1 MLKSFLIEK
10 ISQDKTIKTPNLKG
24 LVALLR
30 AVENDGKHCADEALL
45 AGVAFG
51 SGVIQ
56 LTQNLGQTNELGMQ
70 ILVNSS
76 LTLVGPIA
84 ISFIIVARLTPAW
97 INQKYLSAEEN
108 IVKIIVPAGLVGSL
122 LNLYL
127 FWAAVL
133 GGVLMSTRRDFVGE
147 FRDVLDYL
155 QPISLAHSCLET
167 SIYTSMAATW
177 ALVET
182 AKGRKAGKDKEL
194 VTSSILVHTFAIIML
209 LKILIQFIS
218 QHGLRI

>member
-1 MLKSFLIEK
+1 MKK
-10 ISQDKTIKTPNLKG
+10 ISQEKTIKTPNFKG
-24 LVALLR
+24 LIALLL
-30 AVENDGKHCADEALL
+30 AIENDGKHCADEALL

-56 LTQNLGQTNELGMQ
+56 LTQNLGQTNELSMQ

-84 ISFIIVARLTPAW
+84 ISFIIVVRMTPAW
-97 INQKYLSAEEN
+97 INQKYLSAGEN
-108 IVKIIVPAGLVGSL
+108 IVKIIIPAGVVGSL

-155 QPISLAHSCLET
+155 QPISLSNSCLET
-167 SIYTSMAATW
+167 SIYTSIAATW
-177 ALVET
+177 ALIET

-194 VTSSILVHTFAIIML
+194 VISSILVHTFAIIMV

-218 QHGLRI
+218 HHGSRI